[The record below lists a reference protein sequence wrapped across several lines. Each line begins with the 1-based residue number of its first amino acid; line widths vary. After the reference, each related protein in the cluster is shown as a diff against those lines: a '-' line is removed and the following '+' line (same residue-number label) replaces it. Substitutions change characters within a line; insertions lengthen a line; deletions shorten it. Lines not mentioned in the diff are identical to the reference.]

1 IYPLAPLQA
10 GILYHHLSAE
20 LGDPYVL
27 QSQFA
32 FASQERLEDFVVAL
46 RRVIQR
52 HDILRT
58 ALAWEGLDE
67 PVQVVWRHAS
77 LIRERLH
84 PDPQGPDV
92 SAQLHQRFDARH
104 YRLDIR
110 QAPMMRLIHA
120 WDEPNQ
126 RWLAL
131 LLFHHLALDHTA
143 LDVLRH
149 EMQACLLG
157 QQAQLGASVPYRN
170 YVAQA
175 CLGLS
180 REEHKAFFSDMLGDV
195 DEPTLPFGLQDVQ
208 GDGHAIE
215 EATRVLSAALNQRLR
230 AQARQL
236 GVSAASLA
244 HLAWAQVLGKVSG
257 KQDVVFGTVLIGR
270 MQGGDGADRAL
281 GMFINTLPLRVA
293 VGEQG
298 VRAGVQATHAR
309 LTALLGHEHAFLALA
324 QRCSGI
330 SAPTPLFSALLNYRH
345 SAEAR
350 VSEQATLAWQ
360 GIETLGGEERTN
372 YPLALNVDD
381 LGDGFSLNV
390 QVSGNVGAMRVCD
403 YMETALEQL
412 LLALEQNPEAP
423 LNSIA
428 ILSAAEREQL
438 LVGFNN
444 TALDYPHQQTVHGLF
459 EAHVRNNPEAC
470 AAIHD

>member
-1 IYPLAPLQA
+1 LQA

-20 LGDPYVL
+20 QGDPYVL

-32 FASQERLEDFVVAL
+32 FESQERLDDFVVAL

-77 LIRERLH
+77 LMRERLH

-157 QQAQLGASVPYRN
+157 QQAQLGEPVPYRN

-180 REEHKAFFSDMLGDV
+180 REDHKAFFRDMLGDV
-195 DEPTLPFGLQDVQ
+195 DEPTLPF
-208 GDGHAIE
+208 
-215 EATRVLSAALNQRLR
+215 
-230 AQARQL
+230 
-236 GVSAASLA
+236 
-244 HLAWAQVLGKVSG
+244 
-257 KQDVVFGTVLIGR
+257 
-270 MQGGDGADRAL
+270 
-281 GMFINTLPLRVA
+281 
-293 VGEQG
+293 
-298 VRAGVQATHAR
+298 
-309 LTALLGHEHAFLALA
+309 
-324 QRCSGI
+324 
-330 SAPTPLFSALLNYRH
+330 
-345 SAEAR
+345 
-350 VSEQATLAWQ
+350 
-360 GIETLGGEERTN
+360 
-372 YPLALNVDD
+372 
-381 LGDGFSLNV
+381 
-390 QVSGNVGAMRVCD
+390 
-403 YMETALEQL
+403 
-412 LLALEQNPEAP
+412 
-423 LNSIA
+423 
-428 ILSAAEREQL
+428 
-438 LVGFNN
+438 
-444 TALDYPHQQTVHGLF
+444 
-459 EAHVRNNPEAC
+459 
-470 AAIHD
+470 